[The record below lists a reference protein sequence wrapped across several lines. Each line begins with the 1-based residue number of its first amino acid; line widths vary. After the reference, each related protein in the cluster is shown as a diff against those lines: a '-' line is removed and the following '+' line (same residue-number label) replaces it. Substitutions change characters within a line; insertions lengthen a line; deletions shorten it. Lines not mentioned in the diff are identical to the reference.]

1 MPSRK
6 SHAQL
11 LRKTGGVG
19 LSFLGVFSLAD
30 GEKFSLR
37 ATLHRFFPLFSLPL
51 SHFILGSSLS
61 TKWSQQRR
69 ALSLHFCCFS
79 FFLHPTDPTTVAV
92 GGNLENAKPP
102 TTLRGVTF
110 SREFRSITGRRITAS
125 SGAWKCYMFTFPAF
139 SVFLCVWVW
148 KSSNFP

>member
-1 MPSRK
+1 MMPSRK

-37 ATLHRFFPLFSLPL
+37 ATLHRFFHYFPPTFSLY
-51 SHFILGSSLS
+51 S
-61 TKWSQQRR
+61 WQQPQHQMIPTEARTFFTF
-69 ALSLHFCCFS
+69 LLLS
-79 FFLHPTDPTTVAV
+79 FFFFTPLTPHCGWEFGKSEAT
-92 GGNLENAKPP
+92 
-102 TTLRGVTF
+102 TTLRGDTF

-125 SGAWKCYMFTFPAF
+125 SGAWKCYMFTYPAF
-139 SVFLCVWVW
+139 SVSVCV
-148 KSSNFP
+148 